1 MLFVIG
7 TALLGTMVAATLA
20 IAMIATALTFSMI
33 ATTLTITM
41 SGTTTATALLHTTAC
56 GQFGTCGCIS
66 LHIVGI
72 VAQLA
77 DLLTQLVGVGLLRI
91 VVDGQLGRLLVVG
104 VGFHALEIRH
114 VLFEFVGTF
123 LADAVGLDRHGLL
136 VLGGRFL
143 GAHTQRDEAY

>member
-1 MLFVIG
+1 
-7 TALLGTMVAATLA
+7 MVAATLA
-20 IAMIATALTFSMI
+20 IAMIATALTFSMV

-41 SGTTTATALLHTTAC
+41 SGTTTTTALLHTTAG
-56 GQFGTCGCIS
+56 GQLGTCSRVS
-66 LHIVGI
+66 LYIVG
-72 VAQLA
+72 VVTQLA
-77 DLLTQLVGVGLLRI
+77 DVRAQLVGIGLLRI

-123 LADAVGLDRHGLL
+123 LADAIGLDRHGLL